1 MKYKVGSLVMLS
13 AQGAKLEQ
21 NSEERGGFG
30 IVVKYIANTNFPY
43 KMRWFYKGTKKVPTL
58 RGFGDTWDF
67 GAKEYELKK
76 MRAK

>member
-13 AQGAKLEQ
+13 TQGAKLEQ

-43 KMRWFYKGTKKVPTL
+43 KMRWFYKGTKKSL
-58 RGFGDTWDF
+58 GGHGTWDF

>member
-1 MKYKVGSLVMLS
+1 MKYEIGSLVMLS
-13 AQGAKLEQ
+13 SQGAKLDQ

-30 IVVKYIANTNFPY
+30 IVVKHIRHSDFPY
-43 KMRWFYKGTKKVPTL
+43 KMRWFYKGDKKSL
-58 RGFGDTWDF
+58 GGNGWDF